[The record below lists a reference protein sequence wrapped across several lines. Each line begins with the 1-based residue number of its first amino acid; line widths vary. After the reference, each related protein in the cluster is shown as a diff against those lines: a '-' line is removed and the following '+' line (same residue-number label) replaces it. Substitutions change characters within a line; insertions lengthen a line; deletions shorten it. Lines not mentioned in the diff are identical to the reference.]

1 MGRETNGRPKPWRI
15 NVLALLIGVGGV
27 MDLQNFFWF
36 FIDPTNLL
44 FSSIDALKWFNFFI
58 SLPVGVLSLIVG
70 YTFVKGLSWGRS
82 LGVVAS
88 LLGIRI
94 NIINLSISR
103 TFSPIIVVITLINA
117 VTIYY
122 LRRSAVKKYFV
133 S

>member
-15 NVLALLIGVGGV
+15 NVLALLIDVGGV